1 MIKLLSLKIN
11 QASRIYNP
19 KIKLYQC
26 SVTFE
31 ITMTN
36 GETSLIQ
43 IPYQSENEDLHYF
56 FCDLIDRG
64 FKIYSLYQLGVIL
77 GISQSLG
84 FHIKDLMKEVTNN
97 D

>member
-1 MIKLLSLKIN
+1 MNKLLSLKIN

-19 KIKLYQC
+19 KTKLYHC

-36 GETSLIQ
+36 GVISYIQ

-77 GISQSLG
+77 SISQSLG
-84 FHIKDLMKEVTNN
+84 FHIKDLMKRG
-97 D
+97 DRK